1 MNREASGKM
10 TTRKSRSGRLLDV
23 IAPYDQVIVVT
34 HDNPDPDAIAAGWAV
49 LYLVERK
56 LGKAGRLV
64 GGGAIVRAENR
75 HMVKLLRPPVELV
88 RQVVCPENT
97 AVILVDCAWGSEN
110 HLFTD
115 HQIQPVAVLDHHRPL
130 PHHRRRLPFQ
140 DVRHQVAA
148 SATIAACYLREQEV
162 LPTSDLATALLY
174 AVRTETRGS
183 ETYHSRLDRSIVLWL
198 SERADFTRLA
208 EIENAPLTQEYF
220 SDLVLALQSTLVY
233 RDTAL
238 CLLPRAS
245 GPEIVGE
252 VADLLI
258 RCEAIKRV
266 LCGAVVQEDLVL
278 SVRTA
283 QDGEDAT
290 KLLHRT
296 LEGIGKGGGHLHRAG
311 GKIPGRG
318 LGRDLSEVLRT
329 ELPERWLAASGA
341 TGTQGAYLI
350 ARREIVENL

>member
-1 MNREASGKM
+1 MSCEGSDKIVPRE
-10 TTRKSRSGRLLDV
+10 SRSQQLLDAV
-23 IAPYDQVIVVT
+23 APYERVLVVT

-49 LYLVERK
+49 LYLIEKK
-56 LGKAGRLV
+56 LGKKGRLV

-75 HMVKLLRPPVELV
+75 HMVKLLGPPIDLV
-88 RQVVCPENT
+88 RQVDCPENT

-115 HQIQPVAVLDHHRPL
+115 HSVQPMAVLDHHRPQ
-130 PHHRRRLPFQ
+130 PHHRRLPFQ
-140 DVRHQVAA
+140 DVRHHVAA
-148 SATIAACYLREQEV
+148 SATIAACYLREQDLV
-162 LPTSDLATALLY
+162 PPAKLATALLY
-174 AVRTETRGS
+174 AIRTETRGS
-183 ETYHSRLDRSIVLWL
+183 ETYHSRLDSSIVLWL
-198 SERADFTRLA
+198 SERADFTQLA
-208 EIENAPLTQEYF
+208 EIENAPLTQGYF
-220 SDLVLALQSTLVY
+220 GDLVLALQSTLVY
-233 RDTAL
+233 DDTAI
-238 CLLPRAS
+238 CLLPRAD

-258 RCEAIKRV
+258 RCEAIHRV
-266 LCGAVVQEDLVL
+266 LCGAVVQDDLVL

-290 KLLHRT
+290 GLLRRT
-296 LEGIGKGGGHLHRAG
+296 LEGLGKGGGHLHRAG

-329 ELPERWLAASGA
+329 ELPQRWLAACGLPSM
-341 TGTQGAYLI
+341 QGAYLI